1 MLNANLIQKKMEQL
15 DGWQLDDAKRINKSY
30 SLKNFK
36 GALEFINKVGQLTEE
51 MNHHP
56 DIFLSYGKISIQ
68 LQTHEVAN
76 LTEKDFDLAER
87 IDQIK

>member
-1 MLNANLIQKKMEQL
+1 MLNADLIQKKMEQL

-30 SLKNFK
+30 SFKNFK
-36 GALEFINKVGQLTEE
+36 GALEFTNKVGQLTEE